1 MALVHVGWQAL
12 MLVVICLWV
21 LLLRSLFSFD
31 LQLVTQNGYF
41 LISKGGIIASKR
53 LYFLWVTASLQFVM
67 VVTKSSCV
75 NSLTKDIYNQIR
87 KVQLYCSTYSFCL
100 HSLYLDILHAVSHL
114 NSLMKTL
121 SYSRQ
126 RIYIVATV
134 TVIKNH

>member
-1 MALVHVGWQAL
+1 

-75 NSLTKDIYNQIR
+75 NSLTKDIYN
-87 KVQLYCSTYSFCL
+87 
-100 HSLYLDILHAVSHL
+100 
-114 NSLMKTL
+114 
-121 SYSRQ
+121 
-126 RIYIVATV
+126 
-134 TVIKNH
+134 